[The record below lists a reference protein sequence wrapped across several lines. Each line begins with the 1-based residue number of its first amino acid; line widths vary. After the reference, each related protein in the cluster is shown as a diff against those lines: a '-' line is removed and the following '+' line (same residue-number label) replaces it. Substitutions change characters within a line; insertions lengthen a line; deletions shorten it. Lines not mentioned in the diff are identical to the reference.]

1 MAASLIPEGL
11 VPREALAEPV
21 SILLVDDQPSRL
33 LTYRTILGDLNENLI
48 DANSGTEALKLL
60 MVHDFALILL
70 DVNMPGLD
78 GFETANLIH
87 QHPRFEKTPIIFITA
102 INLSDL
108 DRMRGYRLGAFD
120 YVMVPIIPEI
130 LRSKVISL
138 AELYRKRRELEA
150 VNRHLA
156 SANAALVAEKS
167 RELGLLNESLRR
179 ANTELEARN
188 AQLQTEIGERLRIEA
203 RLIDQD
209 QRKDQFLAMLAHEL
223 RNPLASLVNAVNAFT
238 LAAPEDHPMHGAM
251 SRQLSLLVRLIDDLL
266 DVARIGRGQL
276 TIRQQPTTLNAII
289 DSAIE
294 TISPMLNAGTHVLN
308 VQRSI
313 IEIPLRA
320 DPARI
325 SQVFANL
332 ISNAVKYSDSGSVI
346 DVLVGAGTDLVDVTV
361 VDHGIGLA
369 AEQREWI
376 FELFA
381 QVDTTVERTRGGLG
395 IGLTLA
401 RHIVELHAGQLL
413 VQSDGLGRGSR
424 FTVRLPRPVE
434 KLTVPQQAPSV
445 TRGTQ
450 QPCRALVVDDNA
462 DAADSLA
469 MILQLLGHQTQCV
482 SDPYKVVD
490 AAEAFRPQVVFLD
503 IGMPGLSGY
512 DVAKLLRGNASSEKT
527 TLVALTGWGQPE
539 DRRRTEEAGFNH
551 HVVKPAELDVL
562 RHICETVARSEA
574 IAVAQT
580 ESVSR
585 MANTND
591 TDAEDS

>member
-1 MAASLIPEGL
+1 MAASLNAMDHATQ
-11 VPREALAEPV
+11 EAAAAPV

-33 LTYRTILGDLNENLI
+33 LTYRAILSDLNENFVE
-48 DANSGTEALKLL
+48 ARSGMDALKLL
-60 MVHDFALILL
+60 MSHDFAVILL

-167 RELGLLNESLRR
+167 RELGLLNESLRQ

-188 AQLQTEIGERLRIEA
+188 AQLHTEIGERLRIEA

-294 TISPMLNAGTHVLN
+294 TISPMLNAGPHVLN

-313 IEIPLRA
+313 IDIPLRA

-332 ISNAVKYSDSGSVI
+332 ISNAVKYSDAGSAI
-346 DVLVGAGTDLVDVTV
+346 DVLVSAGTDLVDIAI

-369 AEQREWI
+369 PEQREWI

-381 QVDTTVERTRGGLG
+381 QVDTTLERTRGGLG

-401 RHIVELHAGQLL
+401 RHIVELHAGQLV
-413 VQSDGLGRGSR
+413 VQSDGLGKGSR

-434 KLTVPQQAPSV
+434 KMTVPQQAPAV

-490 AAEAFRPQVVFLD
+490 AAEAFLPQVVFLD

-512 DVAKLLRGNASSEKT
+512 DVAKLLRGNASSRNT

-551 HVVKPAELDVL
+551 HIVKPAELDAL
-562 RHICETVARSEA
+562 RQICETVARNEA
-574 IAVAQT
+574 NAVAH
-580 ESVSR
+580 
-585 MANTND
+585 D
-591 TDAEDS
+591 TDAADS

>member
-1 MAASLIPEGL
+1 A
-11 VPREALAEPV
+11 
-21 SILLVDDQPSRL
+21 RL
-33 LTYRTILGDLNENLI
+33 LTYRAILGELNENLI
-48 DANSGTEALKLL
+48 EARSGTEALKLL
-60 MVHDFALILL
+60 MEHDFALILL

-156 SANAALVAEKS
+156 AANSALVAEKS

-179 ANTELEARN
+179 ANAELEARN
-188 AQLQTEIGERLRIEA
+188 AQLQIEMGERLRIEA

-238 LAAPEDHPMHGAM
+238 LAAPQEHPMHGAM

-276 TIRQQPTTLNAII
+276 TIKQQPTTLNAII

-294 TISPMLNAGTHVLN
+294 TISPMLGAGTHVLN

-313 IEIPLRA
+313 IDIPLRA

-332 ISNAVKYSDSGSVI
+332 ISNAVKYSDSGSTI
-346 DVLVGAGTDLVDVTV
+346 DVVVVAATDMVEVAV

-369 AEQREWI
+369 PEQREWI

-381 QVDTTVERTRGGLG
+381 QVDTTLERTRGGLG

-413 VQSDGLGRGSR
+413 VQSDGIGRGSR
-424 FTVRLPRPVE
+424 FIVRLPRPVE
-434 KLTVPQQAPSV
+434 QFPVAPPTTNIV
-445 TRGTQ
+445 RGLQ

-469 MILQLLGHQTQCV
+469 MILQLLGHQTECV

-490 AAEAFRPQVVFLD
+490 AFEVFLPQVVFLD

-512 DVAKLLRGNASSEKT
+512 DVARLLRSNPTSKKA

-539 DRRRTEEAGFNH
+539 DRRRTEEAGFDH
-551 HVVKPAELDVL
+551 HIVKPADLDAL
-562 RHICETVARSEA
+562 RHICEVVAERDLHALAEP
-574 IAVAQT
+574 VG
-580 ESVSR
+580 
-585 MANTND
+585 
-591 TDAEDS
+591 DADDDA

>member
-1 MAASLIPEGL
+1 MAASLTPQDL
-11 VPREALAEPV
+11 APREALTDPV
-21 SILLVDDQPSRL
+21 NILLVDDQPSRL
-33 LTYRTILGDLNENLI
+33 LTYRTILGDLNESLI
-48 DANSGTEALKLL
+48 DASSGTEALKLL
-60 MVHDFALILL
+60 MEHDFALILL

-156 SANAALVAEKS
+156 AANSALVAEKS

-188 AQLQTEIGERLRIEA
+188 AQLQTEMGERLRIEA

-238 LAAPEDHPMHGAM
+238 LAASQEHPMHGAM

-276 TIRQQPTTLNAII
+276 TIKQQPTTLNAII

-294 TISPMLNAGTHVLN
+294 TISPMLGAGTHVLN

-313 IEIPLRA
+313 IDIPLRA

-332 ISNAVKYSDSGSVI
+332 ISNAVKYSDTGSAI
-346 DVLVGAGTDLVDVTV
+346 DVVVVAATDMVEVAV
-361 VDHGIGLA
+361 IDHGIGLA
-369 AEQREWI
+369 SEQQEWI

-381 QVDTTVERTRGGLG
+381 QVDTTIERTRGGLG

-413 VQSDGLGRGSR
+413 VQSDGLGCGSR
-424 FTVRLPRPVE
+424 FIVRLPRPVE
-434 KLTVPQQAPSV
+434 QFPMPQPATNV
-445 TRGTQ
+445 ARGPQ
-450 QPCRALVVDDNA
+450 RPCRALVVDDNA

-490 AAEAFRPQVVFLD
+490 AVEIFSPQVVFLD

-512 DVAKLLRGNASSEKT
+512 DVARLLRSNPASANA

-551 HVVKPAELDVL
+551 HIVKPADLDVL
-562 RHICETVARSEA
+562 RQICETVARNGTN
-574 IAVAQT
+574 AVTGA
-580 ESVSR
+580 ER
-585 MANTND
+585 
-591 TDAEDS
+591 DARVAGADDDA

>member
-1 MAASLIPEGL
+1 MAASLNPESQL
-11 VPREALAEPV
+11 SLDAAESPV
-21 SILLVDDQPSRL
+21 NILLVDDQPSRL

-48 DANSGTEALKLL
+48 DAGSGTEALKL
-60 MVHDFALILL
+60 MMQHDFALILL

-138 AELYRKRRELEA
+138 AELHRKRRELESA
-150 VNRHLA
+150 NRHLA
-156 SANAALVAEKS
+156 AANAALLAEKS
-167 RELGLLNESLRR
+167 RELGLLNDSLRK
-179 ANTELEARN
+179 ANIELESRN
-188 AQLQTEIGERLRIEA
+188 EQLQGEIGERLRIEA

-223 RNPLASLVNAVNAFT
+223 RNPLASVVNAVNAFT
-238 LAAPEDHPMHGAM
+238 LSAPAQHPLHAAM
-251 SRQLSLLVRLIDDLL
+251 SRQLALLVRLIDDLL

-276 TIRQQPTTLNAII
+276 TIKQQPTTLNAII

-294 TISPMLNAGTHVLN
+294 TVSPMLGAGTHVLN

-313 IEIPLRA
+313 VDIPLHA
-320 DPARI
+320 DPTRI

-332 ISNAVKYSDSGSVI
+332 ISNAVKYSDPGSAI
-346 DVLVGAGTDLVDVTV
+346 DVLVVAGTELVEVAT

-369 AEQREWI
+369 PEQQDWI

-381 QVDTTVERTRGGLG
+381 QVDKTLERTRGGLG

-424 FTVRLPRPVE
+424 FIVRLPRPVE
-434 KLTVPQQAPSV
+434 QLHAPPPAPIE
-445 TRGTQ
+445 RGKQ
-450 QPCRALVVDDNA
+450 RSCRALVVDDNA

-469 MILQLLGHQTQCV
+469 LILQLLGHETHCV

-490 AAEAFRPQVVFLD
+490 AADAFLPEVVFLD

-512 DVAKLLRGNASSEKT
+512 DVARLLRTNAATEKT
-527 TLVALTGWGQPE
+527 ILVALTGWGQPE
-539 DRRRTEEAGFNH
+539 DRRRTAEAGFDH
-551 HVVKPAELDVL
+551 HIVKPADLDVL
-562 RHICETVARSEA
+562 RHICDVVGERVASGA
-574 IAVAQT
+574 DQ
-580 ESVSR
+580 
-585 MANTND
+585 MAPAGGT
-591 TDAEDS
+591 TDGSDDA